1 MRVSFDFD
9 GTLTEP
15 IIQRYAKELVIKG
28 IEVFIVTG
36 RYNELLRV
44 MNGDKANDDLF
55 DLADEIGIL
64 HKHIIFTNRADKS
77 YTIGGSG
84 LVWHL
89 DDDLNALNDINRY
102 SDVKGIW
109 IGDDDWKE
117 KCEELIT
124 NASTK
129 R

>member
-9 GTLTEP
+9 GTLTNP
-15 IIQRYAKELVIKG
+15 VIQQYARELVIKG
-28 IEVFIVTG
+28 IDVFIVTG

-44 MNGDKANDDLF
+44 MNGDKTNDDLF
-55 DLADEIGIL
+55 DLADEIGIP
-64 HKHIIFTNRADKS
+64 HKHIVFTNRADKS
-77 YTIGGSG
+77 YTLGGSG

-102 SDVKGIW
+102 SDVKGVW
-109 IGDDDWKE
+109 IGDSEWKE

-124 NASTK
+124 SL
-129 R
+129 

>member
-9 GTLTEP
+9 GTLTNP
-15 IIQRYAKELVIKG
+15 VIQQYARELVIKG
-28 IEVFIVTG
+28 IDVFIVTG

-44 MNGDKANDDLF
+44 MNSDKTNDDLF
-55 DLADEIGIL
+55 DLADEIGIP

-77 YTIGGSG
+77 YTLGGSG

-102 SDVKGIW
+102 SDVKGVW
-109 IGDDDWKE
+109 IGDSEWKE

-124 NASTK
+124 SL
-129 R
+129 

>member
-9 GTLTEP
+9 GTLTEAEVA
-15 IIQRYAKELVIKG
+15 QYAKELTNKG
-28 IEVFIVTG
+28 IDVFIITG
-36 RYNELLRV
+36 RYNELLCA
-44 MNGDKANDDLF
+44 MNGGGSNDDLF
-55 DLADEIGIL
+55 LLADKIGIT

-84 LVWHL
+84 LIWHL

-109 IGDDDWKE
+109 IGEDNWKE
-117 KCEELIT
+117 QCDKLIKE
-124 NASTK
+124 ASI
-129 R
+129 

>member
-15 IIQRYAKELVIKG
+15 LIEQYAKELVMKG
-28 IEVFIVTG
+28 ISVFIVTG
-36 RYNELLRV
+36 RYNELLCV
-44 MNGDKANDDLF
+44 MHGINANDDLF
-55 DLADEIGIL
+55 DLADKIGIV

-109 IGDDDWKE
+109 IGNDDWKE
-117 KCEELIT
+117 KCEELIA

-129 R
+129 H